1 MRKEGTAVPGQ
12 GGGCGWDGPALCE
25 RDPRAPRARQGLP
38 RGSPGPVLPRC
49 SKPQNKGD
57 VAAVDSQDKIIVVG
71 HFFFC
76 VSLRHDFFPSKFVLL
91 PSTPRVERESVL
103 KAAAEIAETFPS

>member
-1 MRKEGTAVPGQ
+1 MPGQ
-12 GGGCGWDGPALCE
+12 GGGCGWGGPALCE

-38 RGSPGPVLPRC
+38 RGSPGPPN
-49 SKPQNKGD
+49 PQNKGD

-91 PSTPRVERESVL
+91 PSTPGVERESVL